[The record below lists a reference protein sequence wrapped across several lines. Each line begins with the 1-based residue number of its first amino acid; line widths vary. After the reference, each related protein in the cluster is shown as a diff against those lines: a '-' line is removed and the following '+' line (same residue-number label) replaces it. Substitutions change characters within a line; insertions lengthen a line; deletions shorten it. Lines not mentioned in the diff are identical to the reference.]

1 MPSFFILVPFF
12 LLVFINIPFRNI
24 SKYCYFWAPAFLFL
38 VQTCLVAFHPLLFWS
53 VYPDPFGAFFS
64 FGLSVDNLSLIA
76 LFCIGLVALISI
88 MVSRATVED
97 TRKRFYFVNLILI
110 SVIGMNTAV
119 LSTDIFSLY
128 VFIEITALASF
139 LLIGIFRDK
148 FGIEAAFKYMILS
161 SMATVFML
169 SSIGLFILVAGGTS
183 FTAIYGA
190 FTGGTANFLLQLA
203 VVLFVCGLLIKSG
216 VVPFHGWLPDAY
228 TASPAAASILLAGIV
243 TKVCGVYVLLR
254 LFISVFSVYPALK
267 DAIMILGLVSIFTG
281 ALAAIT
287 QNNLKRMLS
296 YSSISQV
303 GYIILALGCATPLA
317 FCGAVFHFLN
327 HTVFKSLLFVNAAA
341 IEKAT
346 GKVDIDKI
354 GSRAVSM
361 RLTGLTSLFGFF
373 SAAGIPP
380 FAGFWSKLV
389 IIIAL
394 LASGKVFYAGAAIV
408 ASILTVAYFL
418 YLERGLFFRG
428 DDKVEP
434 QALNKVSFDLILPQ
448 ILLALITIGMGLGF
462 PFIFNTWILPLEG
475 LVR

>member
-1 MPSFFILVPFF
+1 M
-12 LLVFINIPFRNI
+12 LL
-24 SKYCYFWAPAFLFL
+24 
-38 VQTCLVAFHPLLFWS
+38 HPLLFWS
-53 VYPDPFGAFFS
+53 AYPDPFGAFFS
-64 FGLSVDNLSLIA
+64 FGLSVDKLSLIV

-88 MVSRATVED
+88 MVGKATID
-97 TRKRFYFVNLILI
+97 DARRRFYFINLLLI

-139 LLIGIFRDK
+139 LLIGIFRDR
-148 FGIEAAFKYMILS
+148 FGIEASFKYLILS
-161 SMATVFML
+161 SLATVFML
-169 SSIGLFILVAGGTS
+169 SSIGLFVLVAGGTS
-183 FTAIYGA
+183 FTVIYGA
-190 FTGGTANFLLQLA
+190 FSGGPANFLLQLA
-203 VVLFVCGLLIKSG
+203 VVLFICGLLIKSG
-216 VVPFHGWLPDAY
+216 VIPFHGWLPDAY
-228 TASPAAASILLAGIV
+228 TASPAAASVFLAGIV

-254 LFISVFSVYPALK
+254 LFISVFSIYPALK
-267 DAIMILGLVSIFTG
+267 DAIMILGLLSIFAG
-281 ALAAIT
+281 AFAAIT

-327 HTVFKSLLFVNAAA
+327 HAVFKSLLFVNIAA
-341 IEKAT
+341 IERAT
-346 GKVDIDKI
+346 GRVEIDKI
-354 GSRAVSM
+354 GSMALSM

-380 FAGFWSKLV
+380 FAGFWSKLI

-394 LASGKVFYAGAAIV
+394 LESGKTFYALAAIV

-418 YLERGLFFRG
+418 YLERSLFFRA
-428 DDKVEP
+428 DDKANVQP
-434 QALNKVSFDLILPQ
+434 LNKVSFNLIFPQ
-448 ILLALITIGMGLGF
+448 ALLALITIGMGLGF
-462 PFIFNTWILPLEG
+462 PFVLNTWILPLEG